1 MRLIGRIVCKTI
13 GAAGMIVA
21 GYDAG
26 KISKQYAE
34 IGSEHA
40 QEHYMEKVYYGSRT
54 LDKVSYTDN
63 ALREKTFELRSKSPF
78 PGIFGKIK
86 GGFQGLMYGLSN
98 SLPLVLCSSFAILG
112 RNFLSLAGAIGIGA
126 IALYKVLRE
135 GFGIGKNNPM
145 H

>member
-1 MRLIGRIVCKTI
+1 MNLAGKIVCKSL
-13 GAAGMIVA
+13 GVAGLVAA

-26 KISKQYAE
+26 KISKQFAE
-34 IGSEHA
+34 IGSDHA
-40 QEHYMEKVYYGSRT
+40 QEHYMEKVYYSSRT

-86 GGFQGLMYGLSN
+86 GGFQGFMYGLAN
-98 SLPLVLCSSFAILG
+98 ALPLVICSSLAILG
-112 RNFLSLAGAIGIGA
+112 KNFLSKAGAIGIGA
-126 IALYKVLRE
+126 VAIYKVLRE
-135 GFGIGKNNPM
+135 GFGLGKNNPM

>member
-1 MRLIGRIVCKTI
+1 MRLIGKIACKTI

-40 QEHYMEKVYYGSRT
+40 QEHYMEKVYYNSRT
-54 LDKVSYTDN
+54 LDKVSYADN

-78 PGIFGKIK
+78 PGIFGKAK
-86 GGFQGLMYGLSN
+86 GGFQGFTYGLAN
-98 SLPLVLCSSFAILG
+98 SLPLVICSSLAILG
-112 RNFLSLAGAIGIGA
+112 KNFLAKAGAIGIGA
-126 IALYKVLRE
+126 IAIYKVLRE
-135 GFGIGKNNPM
+135 GFGLGKNNPM